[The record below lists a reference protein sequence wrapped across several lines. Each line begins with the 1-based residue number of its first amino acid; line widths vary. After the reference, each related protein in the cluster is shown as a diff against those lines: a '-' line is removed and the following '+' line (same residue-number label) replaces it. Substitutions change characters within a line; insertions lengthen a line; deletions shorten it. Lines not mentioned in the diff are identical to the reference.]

1 MWRKTRII
9 ETAYLSVSLI
19 EVASRSTEEPN
30 RLGADWDI
38 FRTDNVRC
46 YGIQVRGTKLCKI
59 VVLLPH
65 SEGPDDRFALRVI
78 SLKQRLES

>member
-1 MWRKTRII
+1 MRRKTRIT

-19 EVASRSTEEPN
+19 EVAQSTEEPN

-46 YGIQVRGTKLCKI
+46 YEIQIRGTKLCKI
-59 VVLLPH
+59 VAILPH
-65 SEGPDDRFALRVI
+65 SQGSDDRFALRVI